1 MEVDRPSGLAQTMHN
16 RGDFGDRLDDPCL
29 VIGMHHRD
37 QDGFGP
43 QMALQFL
50 GAHSSGLIHSKVADR
65 NAFALELAKRFQH
78 SRVLDLGCNGVLPV
92 TRKRLYE
99 TEDRKIVR
107 FRSSTRENEF
117 RGRYSQESC
126 DASPCVLDGLP
137 RALAFAMGAGWVSE
151 HLPQRKVY

>member
-1 MEVDRPSGLAQTMHN
+1 
-16 RGDFGDRLDDPCL
+16 
-29 VIGMHHRD
+29 
-37 QDGFGP
+37 
-43 QMALQFL
+43 
-50 GAHSSGLIHSKVADR
+50 
-65 NAFALELAKRFQH
+65 FALELAKRFQH

-151 HLPQRKVY
+151 HLPQRKVYGVGGFRRNRRGRIVIEIQQSSKEQRVGNLPVNRSEEHTSELQS